1 MERLICEA
9 GRIVLA
15 KAGRDAGRY
24 FLVIGLDGAD
34 LLLADGQRR
43 TLAKPKRKNP
53 VHVQRTDRLICPM
66 PHSDRALRTV
76 LHTLNEAANQPQSKP
91 NQVRKEVIDDV
102 ETGCN

>member
-1 MERLICEA
+1 MERWICET

-15 KAGRDAGRY
+15 KAGRDAGR
-24 FLVIGLDGAD
+24 FFVVIGTEGSD
-34 LLLADGQRR
+34 LLLADGERR

-53 VHVQRTDRLICPM
+53 AHVQRTEQTADPM
-66 PHSDRALRTV
+66 PQTDRALRTV
-76 LHTLNEAANQPQSKP
+76 LRVLNEKTNQPQTKF